1 MLTTLAPIS
10 EVFSWRSPSFKS
22 MNLDQGSLT
31 REDLINLMIHEPR
44 LIRRPILRVGNKVI
58 IGGNLN
64 AMAEAIK

>member
-1 MLTTLAPIS
+1 
-10 EVFSWRSPSFKS
+10 

-58 IGGNLN
+58 IGGNIN